1 MNQLKQHFI
10 RSRWYY
16 LLLVVFAAFACAVN
30 LPFTLEDYINY
41 DSSYQYA
48 LNQHD
53 LAGIWELI
61 PADYSPPL
69 YALYLKFMMVF
80 FEDSLLGMRLA
91 SLPFLIGME
100 FLALF
105 PIREALGKKTGIL
118 CAALFALSSLNLVLL
133 PEIRPTI
140 MGYFL
145 VSAMEVYA
153 YLAYFKGK
161 RYSYICLTVFAVLA
175 MYTHNAA
182 MIAAFGT
189 YLVLLGFSLAQKDFR
204 KFRYFLI
211 SGCICAVL
219 YVPWLSVLL
228 HQLGNV
234 QNHYW
239 SMEMGSFHSAIDWSA
254 LITVSDLEKNHLR
267 DLIYLLIRAAAMIYI
282 LCRLNLRN
290 FRSCKKLSEIP
301 LFCWN
306 EHAEKYIKAF
316 FLLALYLMPMAIF
329 TLLTKI
335 IYSFAAERY
344 FYMFSGV
351 ALLLAAAGM
360 IRMGQKLLPIL
371 TAVLFVVNAGIA
383 RWNMAEKLKKSD
395 FLEMIAVIREAH
407 PDGEIAFLHPH
418 EASLGVM
425 AYYFP
430 QADHYIFDETW
441 AVLTT
446 YDVFDVNVVSIG
458 SPENISQYTDQFYI
472 FSNTFPD
479 QEYMV
484 AQDYSADEEHYQ
496 YEKIGRYYECYS
508 YMKDW
513 ILAEVTVK

>member
-10 RSRWYY
+10 RNRWYY
-16 LLLVVFAAFACAVN
+16 LLLMVFAAFACAVN

-69 YALYLKFMMVF
+69 YAFYLKFMMVF
-80 FEDSLLGMRLA
+80 FGDSLLGMRLA

-161 RYSYICLTVFAVLA
+161 RYSYICLTMFAVLA
-175 MYTHNAA
+175 MYTHNVA

-219 YVPWLSVLL
+219 YVPWLTVVM
-228 HQLGNV
+228 HQLNNV

-239 SMEMGSFHSAIDWSA
+239 SNEINSFVMTIEWSA
-254 LITVSDLEKNHLR
+254 LKTISDFGQNYLQ
-267 DLIYLLIRAAAMIYI
+267 DLIYLFVRAAAMLYI

-290 FRSCKKLSEIP
+290 FRSCKKLSEIS
-301 LFCWN
+301 LFRWN

-316 FLLALYLMPMAIF
+316 FLLALYFVPMAVF
-329 TLLTKI
+329 MLLTKI

-351 ALLLAAAGM
+351 ALLLAAAAM

-371 TAVLFVVNAGIA
+371 TAVLFAVNAGIA
-383 RWNMAEKLKKSD
+383 RWNMAEKLRKSD
-395 FLEMIAVIREAH
+395 FLDMVAHIREAH
-407 PDGEIAFLHPH
+407 PDGEIAFVHTH
-418 EASLGVM
+418 EWSIGMAS
-425 AYYFP
+425 YYFP
-430 QADHYIFDETW
+430 DAKHYIVDETW
-441 AVLTT
+441 TVLTT
-446 YDVFDVNVVSIG
+446 FDVFNIDLIPIG
-458 SPENISQYTDQFYI
+458 SVDRIGEYTDQFYV
-472 FSNTFPD
+472 FADSFPD
-479 QEYMV
+479 QDYMI
-484 AQDYSADEEHYQ
+484 SWELSEDEEHYQ
-496 YEKIGRYYECYS
+496 YEKIGQYYECYS
-508 YMKDW
+508 YMNTW
-513 ILAEVTVK
+513 SLAEVTVK